1 MTSFKDVDYNLRLFR
16 LIPSYFPDKDKSML
30 SPFVDNTHIFKALLI
45 KVIVQRVQQSENIEH
60 CIMSIGF
67 QDFYAKQ
74 LCIPFETNKSCWQ
87 MLSLSEWLNGWFG
100 DILEKL

>member
-16 LIPSYFPDKDKSML
+16 LMPSYFSETDKSLL
-30 SPFVDNTHIFKALLI
+30 SPFVDNTHIFKSILI
-45 KVIVQRVQQSENIEH
+45 KLIEQRIQKTEDVEQ

-74 LCIPFETNKSCWQ
+74 LCVPFQINQSCWQ
-87 MLSLSEWLNGWFG
+87 MLTLSEWLNVWFD
-100 DILEKL
+100 DILESL